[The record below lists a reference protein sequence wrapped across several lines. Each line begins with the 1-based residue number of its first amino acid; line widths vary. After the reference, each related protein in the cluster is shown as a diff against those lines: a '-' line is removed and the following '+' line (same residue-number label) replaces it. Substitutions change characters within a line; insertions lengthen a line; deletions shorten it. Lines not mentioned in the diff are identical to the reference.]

1 MNALVMCIALVTA
14 GIDVGWERRPEG
26 GVEYIIQ
33 LDPAM
38 LESLRAGETIESS
51 KLPQVRD
58 VRSWRIL
65 VGNRTLPREEPATD
79 LETPSLPDPRGQP
92 PTVPFALPP
101 DPIGKPITEQPAAI
115 AEPEKTD
122 TKPEPKTTPDVQ
134 PEQPEQPDKPWLPL
148 TLTIIGLFASIGANV
163 YLGWIVWELRKRF
176 QTNRAKLPP
185 EQQ

>member
-1 MNALVMCIALVTA
+1 MNALMMCIALVTA

-26 GVEYIIQ
+26 GMEYIIQ

-65 VGNRTLPREEPATD
+65 VGNRTLPREELATD
-79 LETPSLPDPRGQP
+79 FETPSLPDPRGQP

-101 DPIGKPITEQPAAI
+101 DPGGKPIMEQPASI
-115 AEPEKTD
+115 AEPTDKTD
-122 TKPEPKTTPDVQ
+122 TKPEPKSAPDVQ
-134 PEQPEQPDKPWLPL
+134 PEQPAKPWLPL
-148 TLTIIGLFASIGANV
+148 TLTIVGLFASIGANV
-163 YLGWIVWELRKRF
+163 YLAWIVWELRERL
-176 QTNRAKLPP
+176 QTNRATLNS
-185 EQQ
+185 ERQ